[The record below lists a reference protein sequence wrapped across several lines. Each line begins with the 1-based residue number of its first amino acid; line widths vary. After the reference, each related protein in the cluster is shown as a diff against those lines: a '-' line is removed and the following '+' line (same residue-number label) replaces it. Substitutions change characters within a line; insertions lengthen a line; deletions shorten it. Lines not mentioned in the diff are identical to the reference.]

1 MSTSSPAQPALRPP
15 LSLGDVRLY
24 LATAAMVV
32 GNLALPYAV
41 HRIPDAGRM
50 LLPIFFFTLVAGWR
64 FGAKAGVLTGLLSPL
79 ANHLLTGMPP
89 APALQGIILQSALLG
104 VLAAAMGARDLK
116 PTLARLGLVVL
127 ASQALMLAPALVQAG
142 PAAAAA
148 GLRLHLPGILLQ
160 ILGGYGILRL
170 MVPPAA
176 PAADRD

>member
-1 MSTSSPAQPALRPP
+1 MSSPRSSAPALRRP
-15 LSLGDVRLY
+15 LGLGDVQLY
-24 LATAAMVV
+24 LVTAAMVL

-79 ANHLLTGMPP
+79 ANHGLTGMPP
-89 APALQGIILQSALLG
+89 TPMLQGIILQSALLG
-104 VLAAAMGARDLK
+104 LLAAAAGARGLK
-116 PTLARLGLVVL
+116 PTLARLAAVVL
-127 ASQALMLAPALVQAG
+127 AHQALMALPALVQAG

-148 GLRLHLPGILLQ
+148 GLRLHLPAMLLQ

-170 MVPPAA
+170 MA
-176 PAADRD
+176 PAAKRD